1 MPSWLPG
8 FSSSSTTADS
18 GAAASGGSGTAF
30 GSAAGSGGA
39 GGSRWLNLDTNV
51 TKNMG
56 GDLTGENS
64 AFTGLGFEMTRQQR
78 LMGFVGCLIGGF
90 VVSLLGTLLLITGS
104 LASFAILYSIGII
117 ISLVGTGF
125 LIGFAKQ
132 LKSMF
137 APVRVVATLI
147 FLGAFAMVW
156 VSAFALDSTILAVVF
171 VVVLYL
177 AYIWYSLS
185 YIPGARAFFK
195 SIFNKIF

>member
-1 MPSWLPG
+1 MPFWG
-8 FSSSSTTADS
+8 SSSTTGASS
-18 GAAASGGSGTAF
+18 GGGGGGGSGTAF
-30 GSAAGSGGA
+30 GSSAGAGAA
-39 GGSRWLNLDTNV
+39 GGSRWLNLDTNQ
-51 TKNMG
+51 TKNLGG

-64 AFTGLGFEMTRQQR
+64 AFQGLGFELTRQQR

-104 LASFAILYSIGII
+104 LASFAILYSIGIL

-125 LIGFAKQ
+125 LIGFGKQ
-132 LKSMF
+132 LKQMF
-137 APVRVVATLI
+137 APVRLVATLI

-156 VSAFALDSTILAVVF
+156 VSAFALDSTVLAIVF

-177 AYIWYSLS
+177 AYIWYCLS

-195 SIFNKIF
+195 SIFSKFF